1 MTRNLC
7 AHPAQLLNPTI
18 SKFCHFSY
26 MVITLHNS
34 KILLFLHCF
43 LTQQIQTFTNLLIGI
58 FRLVIPLNFFLE
70 LGRNY
75 VSIIV
80 TIISN
85 ITVLQH
91 YLLWIFVTIRR
102 FLQLIVCIGV
112 SNPPLKH
119 QPLLFTKLPLKSA
132 NYPTP
137 LFQAILPP
145 QYIGFSCTP
154 LKIGFFT
161 ELSQQ

>member
-1 MTRNLC
+1 
-7 AHPAQLLNPTI
+7 
-18 SKFCHFSY
+18 

-70 LGRNY
+70 IGRNY

-132 NYPTP
+132 HYPPPSIYWFFMHPPKNRIFYWT
-137 LFQAILPP
+137 LIVVKILIPNP
-145 QYIGFSCTP
+145 IPITTWS
-154 LKIGFFT
+154 
-161 ELSQQ
+161 